1 MGVFVYTA
9 NEGRHMITN
18 DVKQPSKPATVT
30 VDTQQVSTPQ
40 QQAESERE
48 AWRQELGRKMVEAGR
63 RMETD
68 PEYRKQIQ
76 ARTR

>member
-1 MGVFVYTA
+1 MT
-9 NEGRHMITN
+9 MN
-18 DVKQPSKPATVT
+18 DAQQPSKPATVP

-40 QQAESERE
+40 QQEESQRE
-48 AWRQELGRKMVEAGR
+48 AWRQELGRKMVEAGN

-68 PEYRKQIQ
+68 PQYRKQIQ